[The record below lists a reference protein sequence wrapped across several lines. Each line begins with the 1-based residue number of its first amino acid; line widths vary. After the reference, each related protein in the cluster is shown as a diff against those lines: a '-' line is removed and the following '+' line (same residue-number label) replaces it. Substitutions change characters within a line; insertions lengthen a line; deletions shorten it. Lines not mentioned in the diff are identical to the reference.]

1 MAKILRC
8 PACGALW
15 QLEDKDD
22 APTLRC
28 GACGA
33 VFGADKAES
42 VRVDDDA
49 LAEFLTKKAQKA
61 KQEEAEGA
69 AKMAKLADAMKDFES
84 LPSTDAADE
93 RSGEEPPARPAEGAL
108 KRLGFG
114 VLFAASAA
122 AAIAAGAL
130 LAHEA
135 VLEQFPLLRP
145 TYESV
150 CTKAPCPGFVWAQP
164 QAFEAAAEI
173 VAPTGEADQQSEE
186 TAPADA
192 KRPDVRMTLTNR
204 SDYPQR
210 LPIVEMKL
218 LDAAGDT
225 IALRIIEPA
234 DYGAGAAAVLPPGE
248 RFESLVHVQTELP
261 YAAAGVSVAPV
272 TAP

>member
-15 QLEDKDD
+15 QLEDKDN

-69 AKMAKLADAMKDFES
+69 AKMAELADAMKDFES
-84 LPSTDAADE
+84 LPSTQTPDE
-93 RSGEEPPARPAEGAL
+93 EQGEQPSARPAEGAF

-114 VLFAASAA
+114 VIFAAAAA

-145 TYESV
+145 AYESV

-173 VAPTGEADQQSEE
+173 VAPTGEAPQQ
-186 TAPADA
+186 PVLDDG

-248 RFESLVHVQTELP
+248 RFETLVHVQTELP
-261 YAAAGVSVAPV
+261 YAAAGVSVSPV